1 MNDSRR
7 AQVLRAIVEDFVA
20 TNEPVGSKAIVH
32 RHTLGVSPAT
42 IRNDM
47 AHLEHEGYIAQP
59 HTSAGRI
66 PTDLGYRM
74 FVDRIDEFKPLTQ
87 AERRAIFQLIDGDVD
102 LDEMLDRTV
111 RVLSGL
117 THQVALIQ
125 YPTVSLA
132 RIKHIEI
139 VGLGPSRVLVVLIT
153 DAGQVE
159 QKTVTLSQLL
169 DDDGVREI
177 RDRINSEFAGK
188 KLSHVAGEAAGA
200 ERTPTPAEAAG
211 AEAVDPDEI
220 GIDRI
225 RAAVIDLVAAT
236 REEPRSRAAPPTP
249 PQSGRRCGGQ
259 SARAPPGRGGRPRPG
274 RRPPPAEAA
283 GAAGRGPGR
292 SRRAR
297 SRAPGIDLGPAPR
310 EERIIMAGTANLARS
325 GHEFGEQMAPI
336 LEAFEEQVVL
346 LKLLTSM
353 AEDQEEISVRIGR
366 ENTHESFSSTSVVAA
381 EYGHDAGS
389 SARLAVLGPT
399 RMDYPTT
406 ISAVRAV
413 AKYVSSLLDR
423 G

>member
-20 TNEPVGSKAIVH
+20 TNEPVGSKAIVQ

-47 AHLEHEGYIAQP
+47 AQLEAEGYIAQP

-74 FVDRIDEFKPLTQ
+74 FVDRIDEFKPLSH
-87 AERRAIFQLIDGDVD
+87 AERRAILQVVDGDVD
-102 LDEMLDRTV
+102 LDGMLDRTV
-111 RVLSGL
+111 RVLAGL

-125 YPTVSLA
+125 YPMVSQA
-132 RIKHIEI
+132 RIKHIEV
-139 VGLGPSRVLVVLIT
+139 VGLAPGRILVVLIT

-159 QKTVTLSQLL
+159 QKIVISAEAV
-169 DDDGVREI
+169 DDADLQRFRE
-177 RDRINSEFAGK
+177 RINSEYAGA
-188 KLSHVAGEAAGA
+188 KLSRVDVRGADHGAEVGATAAATGPDDEAAS
-200 ERTPTPAEAAG
+200 P
-211 AEAVDPDEI
+211 VL
-220 GIDRI
+220 DRI
-225 RAAVIDLVAAT
+225 RDAVIDLVAAT
-236 REEPRSRAAPPTP
+236 
-249 PQSGRRCGGQ
+249 
-259 SARAPPGRGGRPRPG
+259 
-274 RRPPPAEAA
+274 
-283 GAAGRGPGR
+283 
-292 SRRAR
+292 
-297 SRAPGIDLGPAPR
+297 R

-325 GHEFGEQMAPI
+325 GSEFGEQMAPI

-346 LKLLTSM
+346 LRLLTSM
-353 AEDQEEISVRIGR
+353 AEDHAEISVRIGR

-381 EYGHDAGS
+381 EYGHLAGS

-413 AKYVSSLLDR
+413 AKYVSSALDQ

>member
-177 RDRINSEFAGK
+177 CDRINSEFAGK

-236 REEPRSRAAPPTP
+236 REE
-249 PQSGRRCGGQ
+249 
-259 SARAPPGRGGRPRPG
+259 
-274 RRPPPAEAA
+274 
-283 GAAGRGPGR
+283 
-292 SRRAR
+292 
-297 SRAPGIDLGPAPR
+297 
-310 EERIIMAGTANLARS
+310 RIIMAGTANLARS
-325 GHEFGEQMAPI
+325 GHELDEQMAPV

-346 LKLLTSM
+346 LKRLTSM

-366 ENTHESFSSTSVVAA
+366 ETTHEAFSSTSVVAA
-381 EYGHDAGS
+381 ESGHDGGPL
-389 SARLAVLGPT
+389 ARLAVLGRT
-399 RMDYPTT
+399 RMHSPTP
-406 ISAVRAV
+406 ISAVRA
-413 AKYVSSLLDR
+413 
-423 G
+423 

>member
-20 TNEPVGSKAIVH
+20 TNEPVGSKAIVQ

-47 AHLEHEGYIAQP
+47 AQLEQEGYIAQP

-74 FVDRIDEFKPLTQ
+74 FVDRIDEFKPLTT
-87 AERRAIFQLIDGDVD
+87 AERRAILQLIDGDVD

-117 THQVALIQ
+117 TRQVALIQ
-125 YPTVSLA
+125 YPMVSRA

-139 VGLGPSRVLVVLIT
+139 VGLGPGRILVVLIT
-153 DAGQVE
+153 DTGQVE
-159 QKTVTLSQLL
+159 QKTVITASPA
-169 DDDGVREI
+169 DEDAVRGVR
-177 RDRINSEFAGK
+177 DQINTEFAGRT
-188 KLSHVAGEAAGA
+188 LAQVFGAGPTVEAAA
-200 ERTPTPAEAAG
+200 PEPSEPAARDDSG
-211 AEAVDPDEI
+211 LNLV
-220 GIDRI
+220 
-225 RAAVIDLVAAT
+225 RAAVVDLVAAT
-236 REEPRSRAAPPTP
+236 
-249 PQSGRRCGGQ
+249 
-259 SARAPPGRGGRPRPG
+259 
-274 RRPPPAEAA
+274 
-283 GAAGRGPGR
+283 
-292 SRRAR
+292 
-297 SRAPGIDLGPAPR
+297 R

-325 GHEFGEQMAPI
+325 GSEFGEKMAPI

-346 LKLLTSM
+346 LRLLTSM
-353 AEDQEEISVRIGR
+353 AEDHEEISVRIGR

-413 AKYVSSLLDR
+413 AKYVSSILDR

>member
-20 TNEPVGSKAIVH
+20 TNEPVGSKAIVQ

-47 AHLEHEGYIAQP
+47 AQLEAEGYIAQP

-74 FVDRIDEFKPLTQ
+74 FVDRIDEFKPLSQ
-87 AERRAIFQLIDGDVD
+87 AERRAILQLVDGESD
-102 LDEMLDRTV
+102 LDGMLDRTV
-111 RVLSGL
+111 RLLAGL

-125 YPTVSLA
+125 YPMVSQA
-132 RIKHIEI
+132 KVKHIEV
-139 VGLGPSRVLVVLIT
+139 VGLAAGRILVVLIT

-159 QKTVTLSQLL
+159 QKIVVLAEAV
-169 DDDGVREI
+169 DEDGLARIRE
-177 RDRINSEFAGK
+177 RINAEFAGRR
-188 KLSHVAGEAAGA
+188 LSRIDA
-200 ERTPTPAEAAG
+200 RTSEQTDAEAAG
-211 AEAVDPDEI
+211 NPSSTEATGEDSAAGGPGESTIARIRDAVD
-220 GIDRI
+220 
-225 RAAVIDLVAAT
+225 DLVAAT
-236 REEPRSRAAPPTP
+236 
-249 PQSGRRCGGQ
+249 
-259 SARAPPGRGGRPRPG
+259 
-274 RRPPPAEAA
+274 
-283 GAAGRGPGR
+283 
-292 SRRAR
+292 
-297 SRAPGIDLGPAPR
+297 R

-325 GHEFGEQMAPI
+325 GQEFGEQMAPI

-353 AEDQEEISVRIGR
+353 AEDHAEISVRIGR

-381 EYGHDAGS
+381 EYGRVAGS

-413 AKYVSSLLDR
+413 AKYVSSALDR

>member
-20 TNEPVGSKAIVH
+20 TNEPVGSKAIVQ

-47 AHLEHEGYIAQP
+47 AQLEQEGYIAQP

-74 FVDRIDEFKPLTQ
+74 FVDRIDEFKPLTT

-117 THQVALIQ
+117 TRQVALIQ
-125 YPTVSLA
+125 YPTVSRA

-139 VGLGPSRVLVVLIT
+139 VGLGPGRILVVLIT

-159 QKTVTLSQLL
+159 QKSVIAPSPL
-169 DDDGVREI
+169 DEDAVRGL
-177 RDRINSEFAGK
+177 RDQINAEFAG
-188 KLSHVAGEAAGA
+188 
-200 ERTPTPAEAAG
+200 RTLAQVFGSNPAEAAAPEPTEPSSRDDSG
-211 AEAVDPDEI
+211 LTQV
-220 GIDRI
+220 
-225 RAAVIDLVAAT
+225 RAAVVDLVAAT
-236 REEPRSRAAPPTP
+236 
-249 PQSGRRCGGQ
+249 
-259 SARAPPGRGGRPRPG
+259 
-274 RRPPPAEAA
+274 
-283 GAAGRGPGR
+283 
-292 SRRAR
+292 
-297 SRAPGIDLGPAPR
+297 R

-325 GHEFGEQMAPI
+325 GSEFGGKMAPI

-353 AEDQEEISVRIGR
+353 AEDHEGISVRIGR

-413 AKYVSSLLDR
+413 AKYVSSILDR

>member
-20 TNEPVGSKAIVH
+20 TNEPVGSKAIVQ

-47 AHLEHEGYIAQP
+47 AHLEQEGYIAQP

-74 FVDRIDEFKPLTQ
+74 FVDRIDDFKPLTH
-87 AERRAIFQLIDGDVD
+87 AERRAIFQLIDGNGD
-102 LDEMLDRTV
+102 LDDMLDRTV

-125 YPTVSLA
+125 YPTVSRA
-132 RIKHIEI
+132 TIKHIEV
-139 VGLGPSRVLVVLIT
+139 VGLSPNRILVVLIT

-159 QKTVTLSQLL
+159 QKIVITPGIV
-169 DDDGVREI
+169 DDEALRGI
-177 RDRINSEFAGK
+177 RDEVNIEFSGQ
-188 KLSHVAGEAAGA
+188 KLSRVMSTTAPGASAENVDGTQAEPVVGPGQAGTDVAAALA
-200 ERTPTPAEAAG
+200 QVRS
-211 AEAVDPDEI
+211 AVT
-220 GIDRI
+220 
-225 RAAVIDLVAAT
+225 DLVMAT
-236 REEPRSRAAPPTP
+236 
-249 PQSGRRCGGQ
+249 
-259 SARAPPGRGGRPRPG
+259 
-274 RRPPPAEAA
+274 
-283 GAAGRGPGR
+283 
-292 SRRAR
+292 
-297 SRAPGIDLGPAPR
+297 R

-325 GHEFGEQMAPI
+325 GREFGEKMAPI

-366 ENTHESFSSTSVVAA
+366 ENTHESFSSTSLVAA

-406 ISAVRAV
+406 ITAVRAV
-413 AKYVSSLLDR
+413 AKYVSSVLDQ

>member
-1 MNDSRR
+1 MNDGRR

-20 TNEPVGSKAIVH
+20 TNEPVGSKAIVQ

-47 AHLEHEGYIAQP
+47 AQLEQEGYIAQP

-74 FVDRIDEFKPLTQ
+74 FVDRIDDFKPLTH
-87 AERRAIFQLIDGDVD
+87 AERRAILQLFDGDVE

-125 YPTVSLA
+125 YPTVSRA

-139 VGLGPSRVLVVLIT
+139 VGLGPKRILVVLIT
-153 DAGQVE
+153 DSGQVE
-159 QKTVTLSQLL
+159 QKSVATPTML
-169 DDDGVREI
+169 DDEILRGV
-177 RDRINSEFAGK
+177 RDRINAEFTGQ
-188 KLSHVAGEAAGA
+188 KLSQAMTSTAVVGEEAGFEQ
-200 ERTPTPAEAAG
+200 
-211 AEAVDPDEI
+211 
-220 GIDRI
+220 I
-225 RAAVIDLVAAT
+225 RAAVTDLVAAT
-236 REEPRSRAAPPTP
+236 
-249 PQSGRRCGGQ
+249 
-259 SARAPPGRGGRPRPG
+259 
-274 RRPPPAEAA
+274 
-283 GAAGRGPGR
+283 
-292 SRRAR
+292 
-297 SRAPGIDLGPAPR
+297 R

-325 GHEFGEQMAPI
+325 GREFGEKMAPI

-413 AKYVSSLLDR
+413 AEYVSAILDR

>member
-20 TNEPVGSKAIVH
+20 TNEPVGSKAIVQ

-47 AHLEHEGYIAQP
+47 AQLELEGYIAQP

-66 PTDLGYRM
+66 PTDRGYRM
-74 FVDRIDEFKPLTQ
+74 FVDRIDEFKPLSH
-87 AERRAIFQLIDGDVD
+87 AERRAIYQLVDGNED
-102 LDEMLDRTV
+102 LDDMLDRTV
-111 RVLSGL
+111 RLLSGL

-125 YPTVSLA
+125 YPTVSQS

-139 VGLGPSRVLVVLIT
+139 VGLGPNRILVVLIT

-159 QKTVTLSQLL
+159 QRIVSCAHDINEDELRV
-169 DDDGVREI
+169 VRDTANAEY
-177 RDRINSEFAGK
+177 AGK
-188 KLSHVAGEAAGA
+188 RMAKIA
-200 ERTPTPAEAAG
+200 TPEQTGSRPG
-211 AEAVDPDEI
+211 SDESASS
-220 GIDRI
+220 DRVSTVLDEVFNQV
-225 RAAVIDLVAAT
+225 RACIVDLVAAT
-236 REEPRSRAAPPTP
+236 
-249 PQSGRRCGGQ
+249 
-259 SARAPPGRGGRPRPG
+259 
-274 RRPPPAEAA
+274 
-283 GAAGRGPGR
+283 
-292 SRRAR
+292 
-297 SRAPGIDLGPAPR
+297 R

-325 GHEFGEQMAPI
+325 GREFGEKMAPI

-353 AEDQEEISVRIGR
+353 AEDQEEISVRIGS
-366 ENTHESFSSTSVVAA
+366 ENTHESFSSTSLVAA

-389 SARLAVLGPT
+389 SAKLAVLGPT

-413 AKYVSSLLDR
+413 AKYVSSVLDK

>member
-20 TNEPVGSKAIVH
+20 TNEPVGSKAIVQ

-47 AHLEHEGYIAQP
+47 AHLEQEGYIAQP

-66 PTDLGYRM
+66 PTDHGYRM
-74 FVDRIDEFKPLTQ
+74 FVDRIDDFKPLTH
-87 AERRAIFQLIDGDVD
+87 AERRAIFQLIDGNGD
-102 LDEMLDRTV
+102 LDDMLDRTV

-125 YPTVSLA
+125 YPTVSRA
-132 RIKHIEI
+132 TIKHIEV
-139 VGLGPSRVLVVLIT
+139 VGLGPNRILVVLIT

-159 QKTVTLSQLL
+159 QKIVTTSGTI
-169 DDDGVREI
+169 DDEALRGI
-177 RDRINSEFAGK
+177 RDEVNTEFAGQ
-188 KLSHVAGEAAGA
+188 KLSRVVATVTSSTAAHDGDGA
-200 ERTPTPAEAAG
+200 GPDPSRGHPGPVGTDVAA
-211 AEAVDPDEI
+211 ALTQIRSAVT
-220 GIDRI
+220 
-225 RAAVIDLVAAT
+225 DLVVAT
-236 REEPRSRAAPPTP
+236 
-249 PQSGRRCGGQ
+249 
-259 SARAPPGRGGRPRPG
+259 
-274 RRPPPAEAA
+274 
-283 GAAGRGPGR
+283 
-292 SRRAR
+292 
-297 SRAPGIDLGPAPR
+297 R

-325 GHEFGEQMAPI
+325 GREFGEKMAPI

-366 ENTHESFSSTSVVAA
+366 ENTHESFSSTSLVAA
-381 EYGHDAGS
+381 EYGHDSGS

-413 AKYVSSLLDR
+413 AKYVSSVLDQ

>member
-20 TNEPVGSKAIVH
+20 TNEPVGSKAIVQ

-47 AHLEHEGYIAQP
+47 AQLEQDGYIAQP

-87 AERRAIFQLIDGDVD
+87 AERRAIFQLIDGDVE

-132 RIKHIEI
+132 TIKHVEI
-139 VGLGPSRVLVVLIT
+139 VSLGPSRILVVLIT

-159 QKTVTLSQLL
+159 QKTVTVGQVL
-169 DDDGVREI
+169 DDDAVCGI
-177 RDRINSEFAGK
+177 RDRINAEYAGK
-188 KLSHVAGEAAGA
+188 KLSRVMGEATATV
-200 ERTPTPAEAAG
+200 ETPTT
-211 AEAVDPDEI
+211 AEAVPTEGVDPDVAEV
-220 GIDRI
+220 GKI
-225 RAAVIDLVAAT
+225 RAAVVDLVAAT
-236 REEPRSRAAPPTP
+236 REQR
-249 PQSGRRCGGQ
+249 
-259 SARAPPGRGGRPRPG
+259 
-274 RRPPPAEAA
+274 
-283 GAAGRGPGR
+283 
-292 SRRAR
+292 
-297 SRAPGIDLGPAPR
+297 L
-310 EERIIMAGTANLARS
+310 IMSGTANLARS
-325 GHEFGEQMAPI
+325 GSEFGEQMAPI

-353 AEDQEEISVRIGR
+353 AEDQDEISVRIGR

>member
-20 TNEPVGSKAIVH
+20 TNEPVGSKAIVQ

-47 AHLEHEGYIAQP
+47 AHLEQEGYIAQP

-74 FVDRIDEFKPLTQ
+74 FVDRIDDFKPLTH
-87 AERRAIFQLIDGDVD
+87 AERRAIFQLIDGNGD
-102 LDEMLDRTV
+102 LDDMLDRTV

-125 YPTVSLA
+125 YPTVSRA
-132 RIKHIEI
+132 TIKHVEI
-139 VGLGPSRVLVVLIT
+139 VGLGPNRILVVLIT

-159 QKTVTLSQLL
+159 QKIVTTTGPT
-169 DDDGVREI
+169 DAEVMRAVRDEI
-177 RDRINSEFAGK
+177 NTEFAGS
-188 KLSHVAGEAAGA
+188 KLSRVMATIVPNSAGDIADGTQPDAAPGVGPAGA
-200 ERTPTPAEAAG
+200 DA
-211 AEAVDPDEI
+211 
-220 GIDRI
+220 
-225 RAAVIDLVAAT
+225 AAVLTLIRSAVTDLVIAT
-236 REEPRSRAAPPTP
+236 
-249 PQSGRRCGGQ
+249 
-259 SARAPPGRGGRPRPG
+259 
-274 RRPPPAEAA
+274 
-283 GAAGRGPGR
+283 
-292 SRRAR
+292 
-297 SRAPGIDLGPAPR
+297 R

-325 GHEFGEQMAPI
+325 GREFGEKMAPI

-366 ENTHESFSSTSVVAA
+366 ENSHESFSSTSLVAA
-381 EYGHDAGS
+381 EYGHEAGS

-413 AKYVSSLLDR
+413 AKYVSSVLDQ

>member
-20 TNEPVGSKAIVH
+20 TNEPVGSKAIVQ

-47 AHLEHEGYIAQP
+47 AQLEHEGYIAQP

-74 FVDRIDEFKPLTQ
+74 FVDRIDEFKPLTT

-117 THQVALIQ
+117 TRQVALIQ
-125 YPTVSLA
+125 YPTVSRA

-139 VGLGPSRVLVVLIT
+139 VGLGPGRILVVLIT

-159 QKTVTLSQLL
+159 QKSVIAPSPL
-169 DDDGVREI
+169 DEDAVRGL
-177 RDRINSEFAGK
+177 RDQINAEFAGRT
-188 KLSHVAGEAAGA
+188 LAQVFGA
-200 ERTPTPAEAAG
+200 SPAEAAAPEPTEPSSRDDSG
-211 AEAVDPDEI
+211 LTQV
-220 GIDRI
+220 
-225 RAAVIDLVAAT
+225 RAAVVDLVAAT
-236 REEPRSRAAPPTP
+236 
-249 PQSGRRCGGQ
+249 
-259 SARAPPGRGGRPRPG
+259 
-274 RRPPPAEAA
+274 
-283 GAAGRGPGR
+283 
-292 SRRAR
+292 
-297 SRAPGIDLGPAPR
+297 R

-325 GHEFGEQMAPI
+325 GSEFGGKMAPI

-353 AEDQEEISVRIGR
+353 AEDHEGISVRIGR

-413 AKYVSSLLDR
+413 AKYVSSILDR

>member
-47 AHLEHEGYIAQP
+47 AHLEQEGYIAQP

-225 RAAVIDLVAAT
+225 RAAVIDL
-236 REEPRSRAAPPTP
+236 
-249 PQSGRRCGGQ
+249 
-259 SARAPPGRGGRPRPG
+259 
-274 RRPPPAEAA
+274 
-283 GAAGRGPGR
+283 
-292 SRRAR
+292 
-297 SRAPGIDLGPAPR
+297 
-310 EERIIMAGTANLARS
+310 
-325 GHEFGEQMAPI
+325 
-336 LEAFEEQVVL
+336 
-346 LKLLTSM
+346 
-353 AEDQEEISVRIGR
+353 
-366 ENTHESFSSTSVVAA
+366 
-381 EYGHDAGS
+381 
-389 SARLAVLGPT
+389 
-399 RMDYPTT
+399 
-406 ISAVRAV
+406 
-413 AKYVSSLLDR
+413 
-423 G
+423 

>member
-20 TNEPVGSKAIVH
+20 TNEPVGSKAIVQ

-47 AHLEHEGYIAQP
+47 AQLEAEGYIAQP

-74 FVDRIDEFKPLTQ
+74 FVDRIDEFKPLSA
-87 AERRAIFQLIDGDVD
+87 AERRAIIQLVESESD
-102 LDEMLDRTV
+102 LDGMLDRTV
-111 RVLSGL
+111 RLLAGL

-125 YPTVSLA
+125 YPMVSQA
-132 RIKHIEI
+132 RVKHIEV
-139 VGLGPSRVLVVLIT
+139 VGLAAGRILVVLIT

-159 QKTVTLSQLL
+159 QKIVGLAEAVDEEDLARI
-169 DDDGVREI
+169 RE
-177 RDRINSEFAGK
+177 RINAEFAGR
-188 KLSHVAGEAAGA
+188 KLSRIDLGEAAGA
-200 ERTPTPAEAAG
+200 AETDHAPAEG
-211 AEAVDPDEI
+211 MAEVPGGEATFARLRD
-220 GIDRI
+220 
-225 RAAVIDLVAAT
+225 AVIDLVAAT
-236 REEPRSRAAPPTP
+236 
-249 PQSGRRCGGQ
+249 
-259 SARAPPGRGGRPRPG
+259 
-274 RRPPPAEAA
+274 
-283 GAAGRGPGR
+283 
-292 SRRAR
+292 
-297 SRAPGIDLGPAPR
+297 R

-325 GHEFGEQMAPI
+325 GKEFGEQMAPI

-353 AEDQEEISVRIGR
+353 AEDHAEISVRIGR
-366 ENTHESFSSTSVVAA
+366 ENTHESFSSASVVAA
-381 EYGHDAGS
+381 EYGHVAGS

-413 AKYVSSLLDR
+413 AKYVSSALER

>member
-1 MNDSRR
+1 MNDGRR

-20 TNEPVGSKAIVH
+20 TNEPVGSKAIVQ

-47 AHLEHEGYIAQP
+47 ALLEQEGYIAQP

-74 FVDRIDEFKPLTQ
+74 FVDRIDDFKPLTNV
-87 AERRAIFQLIDGDVD
+87 ERRAVFQLIDGTGD
-102 LDEMLDRTV
+102 LDDMLDRTV

-132 RIKHIEI
+132 KIKHIEI
-139 VGLGPSRVLVVLIT
+139 VGLGPNRILVVLIT

-159 QKTVTLSQLL
+159 QKIVTTSESV
-169 DDDGVREI
+169 DDEALRGI
-177 RDRINSEFAGK
+177 RDGINAEFAGQ
-188 KLSHVAGEAAGA
+188 KLSRVMNTMSANAANAAG
-200 ERTPTPAEAAG
+200 
-211 AEAVDPDEI
+211 D
-220 GIDRI
+220 GIDGAVPESVSGLGPVGADPAAVLSQI
-225 RAAVIDLVAAT
+225 RAAVTDLVIAT
-236 REEPRSRAAPPTP
+236 
-249 PQSGRRCGGQ
+249 
-259 SARAPPGRGGRPRPG
+259 
-274 RRPPPAEAA
+274 
-283 GAAGRGPGR
+283 
-292 SRRAR
+292 
-297 SRAPGIDLGPAPR
+297 R

-325 GHEFGEQMAPI
+325 GREFGEKMAPI

-381 EYGHDAGS
+381 EYGHDAGP

-413 AKYVSSLLDR
+413 AKYVSSVLDQ

>member
-20 TNEPVGSKAIVH
+20 TNEPVGSKAIVQ

-47 AHLEHEGYIAQP
+47 AHLEQEGYIAQP

-74 FVDRIDEFKPLTQ
+74 FVDRIDDFKPLTH
-87 AERRAIFQLIDGDVD
+87 AERRAIFQLIDGNGD
-102 LDEMLDRTV
+102 LDDMLDRTV

-125 YPTVSLA
+125 YPTVSRA
-132 RIKHIEI
+132 TIKHIEV
-139 VGLGPSRVLVVLIT
+139 VGLGPNRILVVLIT

-159 QKTVTLSQLL
+159 QKIVITPGVVDDESLRGIRDEVNAEFSGQKLSRVVSTATPRASAQN
-169 DDDGVREI
+169 DDGTQAESVV
-177 RDRINSEFAGK
+177 G
-188 KLSHVAGEAAGA
+188 AGA
-200 ERTPTPAEAAG
+200 VGTDVAA
-211 AEAVDPDEI
+211 ALVQVRSAVT
-220 GIDRI
+220 
-225 RAAVIDLVAAT
+225 DLVIAT
-236 REEPRSRAAPPTP
+236 
-249 PQSGRRCGGQ
+249 
-259 SARAPPGRGGRPRPG
+259 
-274 RRPPPAEAA
+274 
-283 GAAGRGPGR
+283 
-292 SRRAR
+292 
-297 SRAPGIDLGPAPR
+297 R

-325 GHEFGEQMAPI
+325 GREFGEKMAPI

-366 ENTHESFSSTSVVAA
+366 ENTHESFSSTSLVAA

-389 SARLAVLGPT
+389 TARLAVLGPT

-406 ISAVRAV
+406 ITAVRAV
-413 AKYVSSLLDR
+413 AKYVSSVLDQ

>member
-47 AHLEHEGYIAQP
+47 AHLEQEGYIAQP

-169 DDDGVREI
+169 DDGGVREI

-236 REEPRSRAAPPTP
+236 
-249 PQSGRRCGGQ
+249 
-259 SARAPPGRGGRPRPG
+259 
-274 RRPPPAEAA
+274 
-283 GAAGRGPGR
+283 
-292 SRRAR
+292 
-297 SRAPGIDLGPAPR
+297 R

>member
-20 TNEPVGSKAIVH
+20 TNEPVGSKAIVQ

-47 AHLEHEGYIAQP
+47 AHLEQEGYIAQP

-74 FVDRIDEFKPLTQ
+74 FVDRIDDFKPLTH
-87 AERRAIFQLIDGDVD
+87 AERRAVFQLIDGNGD
-102 LDEMLDRTV
+102 LDDMLDRTV

-125 YPTVSLA
+125 YPSVSLA
-132 RIKHIEI
+132 TIKHIEV
-139 VGLGPSRVLVVLIT
+139 VGLGPNRILVVLIT

-159 QKTVTLSQLL
+159 QKIVITPSTV
-169 DDDGVREI
+169 DDEALRGI
-177 RDRINSEFAGK
+177 RDEVNIEFAGQ
-188 KLSHVAGEAAGA
+188 KLSRVMGTIAPSAVAQNADGTAPDSVTESVPTGPDPAAA
-200 ERTPTPAEAAG
+200 LTQVRS
-211 AEAVDPDEI
+211 AVT
-220 GIDRI
+220 
-225 RAAVIDLVAAT
+225 DLVMAT
-236 REEPRSRAAPPTP
+236 
-249 PQSGRRCGGQ
+249 
-259 SARAPPGRGGRPRPG
+259 
-274 RRPPPAEAA
+274 
-283 GAAGRGPGR
+283 
-292 SRRAR
+292 
-297 SRAPGIDLGPAPR
+297 R

-325 GHEFGEQMAPI
+325 GREFGEKMGPI

-366 ENTHESFSSTSVVAA
+366 ENTHESFSSTSLVAA

-413 AKYVSSLLDR
+413 AKYVSSVLDQS
-423 G
+423 

>member
-20 TNEPVGSKAIVH
+20 TIEPVGSKAIVH

-47 AHLEHEGYIAQP
+47 AHLEQEGYIAQP

-236 REEPRSRAAPPTP
+236 REE
-249 PQSGRRCGGQ
+249 
-259 SARAPPGRGGRPRPG
+259 
-274 RRPPPAEAA
+274 
-283 GAAGRGPGR
+283 
-292 SRRAR
+292 
-297 SRAPGIDLGPAPR
+297 
-310 EERIIMAGTANLARS
+310 RIIMAGTANLARS

>member
-20 TNEPVGSKAIVH
+20 TNEPVGSKAIVQ

-47 AHLEHEGYIAQP
+47 AQLEQDGYIAQP

-87 AERRAIFQLIDGDVD
+87 AERRAIFQLIDGDVE

-139 VGLGPSRVLVVLIT
+139 VGLAPNRVLVVLIT

-159 QKTVTLSQLL
+159 QKTVTVTQGL
-169 DDDGVREI
+169 DDDGVRAL
-177 RDRINSEFAGK
+177 RDRINVEFSGK
-188 KLSHVAGEAAGA
+188 KLSRVMAEAGTSSPTPTGTEAAPADAVESGNA
-200 ERTPTPAEAAG
+200 EVEK
-211 AEAVDPDEI
+211 
-220 GIDRI
+220 I
-225 RAAVIDLVAAT
+225 RAAVADLVAAT
-236 REEPRSRAAPPTP
+236 REDR
-249 PQSGRRCGGQ
+249 
-259 SARAPPGRGGRPRPG
+259 
-274 RRPPPAEAA
+274 
-283 GAAGRGPGR
+283 
-292 SRRAR
+292 
-297 SRAPGIDLGPAPR
+297 L
-310 EERIIMAGTANLARS
+310 IMAGTANLARS
-325 GHEFGEQMAPI
+325 GREFGEQMAPI

-346 LKLLTSM
+346 LRLLTSM